1 MPLVER
7 LSGNK
12 RKIKN
17 GTLLH
22 IWLRSRDTITHLEEA
37 ILTLL
42 HIWKKQ
48 SGHFYTSGRSNQDT
62 FTHLGRHKTIVLGR
76 FYTTNRNTLNKSQA
90 KTLC

>member
-22 IWLRSRDTITHLEEA
+22 IWLRSRDTFTHLGKA
-37 ILTLL
+37 TGTL
-42 HIWKKQ
+42 
-48 SGHFYTSGRSNQDT
+48 YTSGRSNQDT

-76 FYTTNRNTLNKSQA
+76 FYTTNGNTLYKSQA

>member
-22 IWLRSRDTITHLEEA
+22 IWLRSRDTFTHLGEA
-37 ILTLL
+37 IGILLHIWERQLGHFYTSERGNWDTFTHLKEATGTLL
-42 HIWKKQ
+42 HIWEGIKP
-48 SGHFYTSGRSNQDT
+48 SF
-62 FTHLGRHKTIVLGR
+62 
-76 FYTTNRNTLNKSQA
+76 
-90 KTLC
+90 